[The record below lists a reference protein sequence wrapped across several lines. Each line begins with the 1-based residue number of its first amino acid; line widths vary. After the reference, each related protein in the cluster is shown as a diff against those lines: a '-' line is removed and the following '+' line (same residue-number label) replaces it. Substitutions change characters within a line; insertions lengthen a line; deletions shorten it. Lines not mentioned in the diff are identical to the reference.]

1 MGSIGYPETL
11 AQNFHA
17 TLGSISEERISH
29 LHQAGS
35 LKSFKRQ
42 LLYEHSKAQRNVSAS
57 RLTQR
62 NQRSATNTQ
71 LLNDFQIQILR
82 KTKGNK

>member
-1 MGSIGYPETL
+1 MISRNVGKNCHNTL
-11 AQNFHA
+11 LN
-17 TLGSISEERISH
+17 TPEERISH
-29 LHQAGS
+29 LHRAGS
-35 LKSFKRQ
+35 LKSSKRQ
-42 LLYEHSKAQRNVSAS
+42 LFDEHSKAQRHISVS

-62 NQRSATNTQ
+62 SQRHAKNTQ